1 MPARVTGA
9 YVASVLVIFIYAGN
23 LLVGKAISDLPP
35 FTIAFF
41 RLLIGFLVLFPLT
54 YRSAWEHRATF
65 AAHPRQLLVLTLT
78 GVALFNTFIYS
89 ALHFTSPTNAA
100 VLETGIPAIT
110 VALSAWL
117 LHERLRRL
125 QWVGV
130 ALSLAGSLWVILNGQ
145 LLELT
150 RMEWNV
156 GDAIMVGA
164 VLTWA
169 VYSVAA
175 RQFLPLFPGRAV
187 LLIMTGASVLLLFPV
202 AALEWWL
209 VGFPPLDSAAHWA
222 SLAFLGVFPS
232 VIALLLYNH
241 AIGVIGPSRASIF
254 MNLLPVVTMV
264 GAFLLLGDRITW
276 WQISGAA
283 IVIVG
288 VLATTRRP
296 RAVT

>member
-1 MPARVTGA
+1 MHARLTGA
-9 YVASVLVIFIYAGN
+9 YAASVLVIFIYSGN
-23 LLVGKAISDLPP
+23 LLVGKALDDLPP

-41 RLLIGFLVLFPLT
+41 RLLIGFLVLLPLT
-54 YRSAWEHRATF
+54 YRSAWRHRATF

-89 ALHFTSPTNAA
+89 ALQFTSATNAA
-100 VLETGIPAIT
+100 VLETGIPAVT

-117 LHERLRRL
+117 LHERLRPR
-125 QWVGV
+125 QWAGV
-130 ALSLAGSLWVILNGQ
+130 ALSLVGSLWVVLNGQ
-145 LLELT
+145 VFQLA
-150 RMEWNV
+150 RMQWNV

-175 RQFLPLFPGRAV
+175 RQYLPLFPGRAV
-187 LLIMTGASVLLLFPV
+187 LLIMTGASVLLLLPV
-202 AALEWWL
+202 AMVEWWL
-209 VGFPPLDSAAHWA
+209 VGFPPLDSATHWA
-222 SLAFLGVFPS
+222 GLAFLGIFPS
-232 VIALLLYNH
+232 VVALLLYNY
-241 AIGVIGPSRASIF
+241 AIGVLGPSRASIF

-276 WQISGAA
+276 WQVSGAA

-296 RAVT
+296 RAAT